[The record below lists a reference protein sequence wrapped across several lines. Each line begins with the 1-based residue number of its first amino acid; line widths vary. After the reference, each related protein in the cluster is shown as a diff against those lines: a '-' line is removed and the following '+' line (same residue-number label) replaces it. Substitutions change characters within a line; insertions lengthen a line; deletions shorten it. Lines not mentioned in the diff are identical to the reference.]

1 MPKKVVSVS
10 LSKESI
16 KRLEGVSRALGM
28 SRSELLEYMI
38 QKGWNFSEEL
48 ESIVDT
54 IMDLQ
59 DKVKIKFE
67 EDQNEK

>member
-1 MPKKVVSVS
+1 MPKKVVSVA
-10 LSKESI
+10 LSKEAI
-16 KRLEGVSRALGM
+16 TRLESTSRALGM

-54 IMDLQ
+54 IVDLQ
-59 DKVKIKFE
+59 QKVKLKFE
-67 EDQNEK
+67 EEKNE

>member
-1 MPKKVVSVS
+1 MPKKVVSVA
-10 LSKESI
+10 LSQESI
-16 KRLEGVSRALGM
+16 SRLESTSKALGM

-38 QKGWNFSEEL
+38 QKGWNFSKEL

-67 EDQNEK
+67 EDQNE